1 MQAVIPSGNLKN
13 GRILDTSFTVLIC
26 KSSHEVFEILREY
39 LKIILLMDYILTFE
53 FNLSILLV
61 ALQLQKADIML
72 RASIMMA
79 MMRTRTMT

>member
-13 GRILDTSFTVLIC
+13 GRFLDTSFTVLIC

-39 LKIILLMDYILTFE
+39 LKIILLIDYILTFE

-79 MMRTRTMT
+79 MMRTRTVT